1 MTAPDPVPAPPPAAP
16 PWRDWHHMTGAEIDA
31 CDRDKTVIL
40 VTSSPIEV
48 HGPHLPTITDVC
60 EAEGITEAVARKV
73 KAAHPEI
80 QFLRLP
86 PIYVAADVL
95 PHVGSLMFRQSTIQR
110 VFEDLGQ
117 SLARQGFRHVWVGG
131 FHGGPRHFVPVEMA
145 LDRVNRRFDTRM
157 ISVFAL
163 MMKELTGGGTDLAEV
178 LSVVDG
184 VEADQLRGDAHG
196 GMVETS
202 LMLHLLGEHVRP
214 VYREVDRNT
223 VHIAREKA
231 GKPSVA
237 FTGKPTLPELIRALI
252 AKLHYYEEHTWSGT
266 PRLASADHGAA
277 FLDILAGH
285 GATALGRVWTGE
297 LALAD
302 AHSPVWKLRWVFRSE
317 LLTRA
322 VQRAIGYQARVF

>member
-1 MTAPDPVPAPPPAAP
+1 MAPPPSPDTDSP

-31 CDRDKTVIL
+31 CDRDNTVIL

-60 EAEGITEAVARKV
+60 EAEGITEVVARKV
-73 KAAHPEI
+73 KARHPEI

-95 PHVGSLMFRQSTIQR
+95 PHVGSLMFRQSTIRR

-131 FHGGPRHFVPVEMA
+131 FHGGPRHFVPVEIA
-145 LDRVNRRFDTRM
+145 LERTNRRFGTNM

-163 MMKELTGGGTDLAEV
+163 MMKQLTGGGTDLADV

-214 VYREVDRNT
+214 VYQEVDRNT

-237 FTGKPTLPELIRALI
+237 FEGKPSLPELMRALI
-252 AKLHYYEEHTWSGT
+252 AKLRYYEEHTWSGT
-266 PRLASADHGAA
+266 PKLAKAEYGEA
-277 FLDILAGH
+277 FLDILAEH
-285 GATALGRVWTGE
+285 GAEALCKVWTGE
-297 LALAD
+297 LPLSE
-302 AHSPVWKLRWVFRSE
+302 AHSPVWKLRWAFSSE
-317 LLTRA
+317 LLTRLL
-322 VQRAIGYQARVF
+322 QRAINYQARVF

>member
-1 MTAPDPVPAPPPAAP
+1 MTAASP
-16 PWRDWHHMTGAEIDA
+16 PWRDWHHLTGAEIDA
-31 CDRDKTVIL
+31 CDRDTTVIL

-48 HGPHLPTITDVC
+48 HGPHLPTITDIC
-60 EAEGITEAVARKV
+60 EAEGITEQVARKV
-73 KAAHPEI
+73 KAKHPQL

-117 SLARQGFRHVWVGG
+117 SLARQGFKHVWVGG
-131 FHGGPRHFVPVEMA
+131 FHGGPRHFVPVEIA
-145 LDRVNRRFDTRM
+145 LEKTNRRFNTRM

-163 MMKELTGGGTDLAEV
+163 MMKHLTGGGTDLAEV
-178 LSVVDG
+178 LSVVPG
-184 VEADQLRGDAHG
+184 VEAEQLRGDAHG
-196 GMVETS
+196 GMIETS
-202 LMLHLLGEHVRP
+202 LMLHLLGQHVRP
-214 VYREVDRNT
+214 VYAQTDRNS

-231 GKPSVA
+231 GKVSVA
-237 FTGKPTLPELIRALI
+237 FDGKPTMPVLIRALL

-266 PRLASADHGAA
+266 PSLASAEFGEA
-277 FLDILAGH
+277 FLDILSDK
-285 GATALGRVWTGE
+285 GAEALCKVWSGE
-297 LALAD
+297 IPLED
-302 AHSPVWKLRWVFRSE
+302 SHSPVWKLRWVFSSE